1 MVSAENRRQREH
13 EVAMAERG
21 ECHSAMLQ
29 TDMSKTLAAIK
40 EAQQQ
45 AQVNNLQAMM
55 TFQANLLKSTTY
67 KR

>member
-1 MVSAENRRQREH
+1 MVSAENRQQREH